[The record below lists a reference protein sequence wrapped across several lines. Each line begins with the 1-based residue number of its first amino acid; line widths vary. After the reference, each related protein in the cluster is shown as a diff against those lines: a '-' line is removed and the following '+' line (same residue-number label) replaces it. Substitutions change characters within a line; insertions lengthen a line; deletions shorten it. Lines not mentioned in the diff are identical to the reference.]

1 MCIESFFGIPLKKA
15 VYGLGLFK
23 LVLTL
28 VFAIISIVEQSQEVC
43 KDDETKKPIQC
54 VGPLVQKVFFH
65 FVFSKKASNTITM
78 LKILIQVFFDLLFPL
93 ACALCLIYGAKRGSR
108 CLLISW
114 FCIVFVSYI
123 QYLYVFFASDW
134 SEADVSSVNSFVLS
148 YLSSQTFTLV
158 EAKVMFLQD
167 YIKLKFM

>member
-54 VGPLVQKVFFH
+54 VGPMVQKVFFLI
-65 FVFSKKASNTITM
+65 FFQKSFKLYITM
-78 LKILIQVFFDLLFPL
+78 LKIFLQVFFDLLFPL
-93 ACALCLIYGAKRGSR
+93 ACALCLIFGAKRGSR

-134 SEADVSSVNSFVLS
+134 SEADVSSVIFCIVIFVLA
-148 YLSSQTFTLV
+148 YL
-158 EAKVMFLQD
+158 
-167 YIKLKFM
+167 YISRCKSHVSTGLFKT

>member
-1 MCIESFFGIPLKKA
+1 MLN
-15 VYGLGLFK
+15 
-23 LVLTL
+23 
-28 VFAIISIVEQSQEVC
+28 IS
-43 KDDETKKPIQC
+43 
-54 VGPLVQKVFFH
+54 L
-65 FVFSKKASNTITM
+65 
-78 LKILIQVFFDLLFPL
+78 QVFFDLLFPL
-93 ACALCLIYGAKRGSR
+93 ACALCLIFGAKRGSR

-148 YLSSQTFTLV
+148 YLSLYTFTLV

-167 YIKLKFM
+167 CIKLKFM

>member
-1 MCIESFFGIPLKKA
+1 MI
-15 VYGLGLFK
+15 
-23 LVLTL
+23 
-28 VFAIISIVEQSQEVC
+28 
-43 KDDETKKPIQC
+43 
-54 VGPLVQKVFFH
+54 
-65 FVFSKKASNTITM
+65 
-78 LKILIQVFFDLLFPL
+78 KIFLQVFFDLLFPL

-148 YLSSQTFTLV
+148 YLSLHTFTLV
-158 EAKVMFLQD
+158 VVKFIYVQDCIKVRLIRLCCFVSPNETQRVLANVSSQMH
-167 YIKLKFM
+167 